1 MKRSI
6 VTLLVTA
13 FVPLGGGH
21 ALAEQTLLQAGTRHV
36 QQIVRA
42 ESAVAARASATTP
55 AGALSRPVAA
65 AAQQSQQGGQAPT
78 SRLGKRTRLMLVLG
92 GAAAIV
98 GGFYAI
104 DSRVENNTPSTLG
117 TRRD

>member
-13 FVPLGGGH
+13 FVLLGGDH

-42 ESAVAARASATTP
+42 ESAAGARARATTTP
-55 AGALSRPVAA
+55 TGALSRPAAA
-65 AAQQSQQGGQAPT
+65 AAQPGGQAPA
-78 SRLGKRTRLMLVLG
+78 SRIGKRTRLMLLLG
-92 GAAAIV
+92 RAAAIV
-98 GGFYAI
+98 GGFNAI
-104 DSRVENNTPSTLG
+104 DSHVENNTPSTLG